1 MGTECLLLAG
11 ALESIEEHASFVV
24 FGNCFRLFY
33 LRIGTCFSV
42 SGLIG

>member
-24 FGNCFRLFY
+24 FGNCFRPFY
-33 LRIGTCFSV
+33 LGIGTCFFV